1 MLFPRPTAVAALT
14 LFIGLGLAQSD
25 TTTSTTTSA
34 TSASTATAST
44 VTATPVPSQL
54 VLSSDFVIT
63 DVPATRTYNWVVAT
77 ATGSPDG
84 YYRPMLVVNGQY
96 PGPMIEANE
105 GDTVIVNVQNDMSVG
120 TTIHWHGMYQKGT
133 PWMDG
138 PAGITQCPIPAGSSF
153 TYEFTISGQYGT
165 YWWHAHASTQ
175 LADGIHG
182 PLIVHSPND
191 PLKRGIDFDEEQ
203 VIMVAD
209 WYHDTSAVITEALLS
224 PSGYQGS
231 IAAPSPNSAL
241 INGRG
246 TWDCATYGNSSTCFT
261 QTPTEIQVLPNKKY
275 RFRLINSAAHAMFWY
290 SIDSH
295 TLNVTEADDTPV
307 YSEANSALHRLKFHD
322 GQRYSVIVDT
332 SVGSVGDAYWMRAQM
347 NTACLTSLPNDFANT
362 TYAVVRY
369 VEEVGSSTATTGEPT
384 TSDWTDVLGTECKD
398 LDTASLV
405 PIVAQDAPT
414 TVVQRGIFDTG
425 FTISTDSNG
434 NLDTG
439 FAVNGTSFVD
449 LVYQPAL
456 HKLNQGLAIDSS
468 NLMSVTYNTAGAVD
482 LIINNLDSAID
493 HPYHLHGMSFWIVG
507 EGSGLLTLA
516 NAETMTYN
524 TTNPIRRDT
533 HIIPAN
539 SWAVLRFEATNPGVW
554 FMHCHIDWH
563 LAEGFAAVVVVQP
576 DAIAEMSIP
585 SAASAMCSQIPAGLD
600 ENSTSLGRRSLPSG
614 DKTPALAGPAFRK
627 MRKARGHFKSQ
638 PMVKAKRGSL

>member
-1 MLFPRPTAVAALT
+1 MLFPRPTAVAVFT

-34 TSASTATAST
+34 TSTSTATALT

-54 VLSSDFVIT
+54 ILSSDFVIT

-120 TTIHWHGMYQKGT
+120 TTIHWHG
-133 PWMDG
+133 
-138 PAGITQCPIPAGSSF
+138 I
-153 TYEFTISGQYGT
+153 GQYGT

-203 VIMVAD
+203 VIMVLTGTMTRPQSSLKR
-209 WYHDTSAVITEALLS
+209 YFLLAATRGVS
-224 PSGYQGS
+224 PHHPPTL
-231 IAAPSPNSAL
+231 PS
-241 INGRG
+241 NGRG

-347 NTACLTSLPNDFANT
+347 NTACLTALPKDFANT

-369 VEEVGSSTATTGEPT
+369 VEEIGSSTATTGEPT

-434 NLDTG
+434 NLDAG

-456 HKLNQGLAIDSS
+456 HKVNQGLAIDSS
-468 NLMSVTYNTAGAVD
+468 NLMSVTYNTTGAVD

-563 LAEGFAAVVVVQP
+563 LAEGFALLSLSSQTRLPKCLFHPLPAP
-576 DAIAEMSIP
+576 
-585 SAASAMCSQIPAGLD
+585 QIPAGLN
-600 ENSTSLGRRSLPSG
+600 ENSTSLGRRSLPGG

>member
-1 MLFPRPTAVAALT
+1 MLTPRVSALVALALS
-14 LFIGLGLAQSD
+14 FGLGLAQTT
-25 TTTSTTTSA
+25 TTTSTTA
-34 TSASTATAST
+34 PAST
-44 VTATPVPSQL
+44 VTQALSQMT
-54 VLSSDFVIT
+54 LSSDFVIT
-63 DVPATRTYNWVVAT
+63 NVPATRTYNWVVAT
-77 ATGSPDG
+77 ATGAPDG

-105 GDTVIVNVQNDMSVG
+105 GDTIVVNVQNDMSLG

-153 TYEFTISGQYGT
+153 TYEFTIAGQYGT

-182 PLIVHSPND
+182 PLIIHSPDD
-191 PLKRGIDFDEEQ
+191 PLKRGVDFDEEQ
-203 VIMVAD
+203 VLMIAD

-246 TWDCATYGNSSTCFT
+246 TWDCETYGNSSTCFT
-261 QTPTEIQVLPNKKY
+261 QTPNEIQVLPNKKY

-295 TLNVTEADDTPV
+295 TLNVTEADDTPIF
-307 YSEANSALHRLKFHD
+307 SQANSALHRLKFHD
-322 GQRYSVIVDT
+322 GQRYSAIVDT
-332 SVGSVGDAYWMRAQM
+332 SIGSVGDAYWMRAEM
-347 NTACLTSLPNDFANT
+347 NTACLTVLPTDFANT
-362 TYAVVRY
+362 TYAIMRY
-369 VEEVGSSTATTGEPT
+369 VDEIGSSTATTTDPT
-384 TSDWTDVLGTECKD
+384 SSDWTDVLGTECRD

-414 TVVQRGIFDTG
+414 TVVQRGLIDTA
-425 FTISTDSNG
+425 FTVAFVNG
-434 NLDTG
+434 TLDAG
-439 FAVNGTSFVD
+439 FAVNGTSFTD
-449 LVYQPAL
+449 YVYQPIL
-456 HKLNQGLAIDSS
+456 YRVNQGQAVNSS
-468 NLMSVTYNTAGAVD
+468 NVMSVTYTESGAVD
-482 LIINNLDSAID
+482 LIINNLDTGID

-507 EGSGLLTLA
+507 EGSGMLTLA
-516 NAETMTYN
+516 QAETLTYN

-533 HIIPAN
+533 HVIPAN
-539 SWAVLRFEATNPGVW
+539 TWAVLRFESTNPGVW

-563 LAEGFAAVVVVQP
+563 LAEGFAAVIVVQP
-576 DAIAEMSIP
+576 DAVAQMTIP
-585 SAASAMCSQIPAGLD
+585 STASDMCNNIPAGLTSD
-600 ENSTSLGRRSLPSG
+600 STSLGRRSLLSAN
-614 DKTPALAGPAFRK
+614 DF
-627 MRKARGHFKSQ
+627 
-638 PMVKAKRGSL
+638 KRGSGVHA